1 MVQGT
6 DRLRVNLNSSFTTP
20 LPAKTNNFT
29 MYLYNKD
36 PPEFSP
42 WLHLNIP
49 ALDLHGETPFH
60 VQDQMQTITNGSE
73 FTDWFGRFFDQ
84 EEITLDVR
92 GSGATISLG
101 VLESHPVLDKEIKF
115 KGLNRLDG
123 LAIQQL
129 EFLFPPQDDK
139 NIKGTLFLPNYSPLE
154 LGLGT
159 STFNVKS
166 GDLTVGY
173 ITIEDV
179 ILSPGDNMQSFEG
192 KLDLNVIATNL
203 SPFLTSQSNALGE
216 GKLELNVT
224 GNHTMKNGERLTYLE
239 NVLNARTLT
248 TRLSII
254 TVPSDIVSG
263 LAKSTSLTSSNSTGP
278 EDGSQFI
285 SAISG
290 VFSNSTLLKQVA
302 GHFDKSS
309 SSSERAKRQPLN
321 EGLAWNVI
329 KMAMKMNMNKKK

>member
-1 MVQGT
+1 
-6 DRLRVNLNSSFTTP
+6 
-20 LPAKTNNFT
+20 
-29 MYLYNKD
+29 MYLYNKET
-36 PPEFSP
+36 PEFSP

-60 VQDQMQTITNGSE
+60 VQDQLQRITNGSE

-84 EEITLDVR
+84 EEVTLDVR

-101 VLESHPVLDKEIKF
+101 ILESKPVLDKQIKF

-139 NIKGTLFLPNYSPLE
+139 NIRGTLLLPNYSPLE

-166 GDLTVGY
+166 GDLNVGF
-173 ITIEDV
+173 ITIDDV

-203 SPFLTSQSNALGE
+203 SPFLASQSNALGE

-224 GNHTMKNGERLTYLE
+224 GNHTMQNGERLTYLE
-239 NVLNARTLT
+239 NILNNRTLT

-254 TVPSDIVSG
+254 TVLSDVVSG
-263 LAKSTSLTSSNSTGP
+263 LAKSTSLVSNNATGP

-285 SAISG
+285 NAISG
-290 VFSNSTLLKQVA
+290 VFSNSTFLKQVA
-302 GHFDKSS
+302 SNYGKSS

-329 KMAMKMNMNKKK
+329 KMAMRMNMNKKKH